1 MLVKPNN
8 EARTFAKDQSDK
20 KRTNM
25 IDLSD
30 NTFIMGF
37 FSEQVK
43 GIFTRPV
50 TINPQAQTLGLVQ
63 VIHPSLSFRT
73 PAPRGDLPERQA
85 CCELRSGET
94 VEIGTAERYACPA

>member
-1 MLVKPNN
+1 MPKTSLTN
-8 EARTFAKDQSDK
+8 

-43 GIFTRPV
+43 GIFSRPV
-50 TINPQAQTLGLVQ
+50 TISPQAQSLGLVQ
-63 VIHPSLSFRT
+63 VIHPSLSIRM
-73 PAPRGDLPERQA
+73 PALDGDLPERQA

-94 VEIGTAERYACPA
+94 VEIGTAERYACPV

>member
-1 MLVKPNN
+1 
-8 EARTFAKDQSDK
+8 
-20 KRTNM
+20 M

-43 GIFTRPV
+43 GIFTRRV
-50 TINPQAQTLGLVQ
+50 TISPKAQTLGLVQ
-63 VIHPSLSFRT
+63 VIHPSLSIRT
-73 PAPRGDLPERQA
+73 LAPHGDLSEQQA

-94 VEIGTAERYACPA
+94 VEIGTAERYACPV

>member
-1 MLVKPNN
+1 
-8 EARTFAKDQSDK
+8 
-20 KRTNM
+20 M

-63 VIHPSLSFRT
+63 VIHPPLLFRT
-73 PAPRGDLPERQA
+73 PAPHGDLPERQA

-94 VEIGTAERYACPA
+94 VEIVTAERHAWPV